1 MTALQFLQAREAA
14 TSGCLRSFTSQ
25 WKYCSY
31 GSGKFGWQ
39 KVWWS
44 VGKKFISVSSWR
56 PMCSLYTG
64 ATVQDEERVLQRF
77 LNDRTTSFHKNIRPV
92 RNTLDPVNVTFDIT
106 FHSVIEM
113 VCILCIWRCFSL
125 SLRSAC
131 ACVLPATPWNEI
143 LSVAFYKTIHY
154 LMDSIPGVFSS
165 LQLTSARIVSYLQC
179 TIVYFRKSLVYLQVN
194 GKLL

>member
-1 MTALQFLQAREAA
+1 MQWRHSLFCSVTPHATAERTVYYKRAVCWPLFNSYKHEKQLLRDVYALLRL
-14 TSGCLRSFTSQ
+14 SGNIALMGRANLAGRRYDGALVRNTF
-25 WKYCSY
+25 
-31 GSGKFGWQ
+31 
-39 KVWWS
+39 
-44 VGKKFISVSSWR
+44 SVSSLR

-125 SLRSAC
+125 SLHSAC

-154 LMDSIPGVFSS
+154 LWIQF
-165 LQLTSARIVSYLQC
+165 LE
-179 TIVYFRKSLVYLQVN
+179 YFQVCS
-194 GKLL
+194 